1 MEGKLNLFSE
11 ISHNQIE
18 GEYILFSLKGLLN
31 HLTKVEEKI
40 FHFCDVLTYDD
51 FLKISKALKTFR
63 NFLKI
68 VLSSARSIK
77 TVPSVVPS
85 FKIPEPTFP
94 TCTKH
99 GS

>member
-51 FLKISKALKTFR
+51 FLKISKALKTLR

-68 VLSSARSIK
+68 VLNSAKVYKKPRAIRG
-77 TVPSVVPS
+77 TIV
-85 FKIPEPTFP
+85 
-94 TCTKH
+94 
-99 GS
+99 